1 MTRKET
7 PELSGQ
13 DDLEKH
19 LALGSAYLDYCVK
32 QGWLVKAGDGPN
44 AQYSLTETGKKKLSN
59 VTFNLDLSV
68 ISKRRDNTK
77 KRRKRHKK

>member
-1 MTRKET
+1 MTRKEM
-7 PELSGQ
+7 PDLSGH

-19 LALGSAYLDYCVK
+19 LALGSAYLEYCVK
-32 QGWLVKAGDGPN
+32 QGWLTKTGEEPN
-44 AQYSLTETGKKKLSN
+44 AQYDLTEIGKKKLTN

-68 ISKRRDNTK
+68 ISTRRDNTK

>member
-1 MTRKET
+1 MTMKEK

-19 LALGSAYLDYCVK
+19 LALGSAYLDYCVR
-32 QGWLVKAGDGPN
+32 QGWLQKTGEEPN
-44 AQYSLTETGKKKLSN
+44 AHYLMTETGKKKLSK

-68 ISKRRDNTK
+68 ISTKRDNTK
-77 KRRKRHKK
+77 KKRKRHKK